1 MAVMA
6 GAGRMGMGL
15 IAIVGPTATGKTAL
29 AIAVAEALG
38 TGIIGAD
45 SRQIY
50 RYFDVGTAK
59 PTGADRDRVAHALV
73 DCWEPDCPKT
83 LADYQELA
91 RSRLEAMQ
99 RSGRVPLLVGGT
111 GLYVKS
117 IVRGLKIP
125 RVAPQPQLRSQL
137 MAQGQVYCY
146 GCLRRVDPAAAAKIH
161 PNDVT
166 RTVRALEIFYCSGR
180 PASEQQGEAPPPYP
194 ILQIGIDCLD
204 AMGEG
209 RSRDRRT
216 KAMDETIDR
225 GDRLTVRIGQRTRAM
240 FEAGFVAEAAALRDR
255 YGPDLPLLQTLG
267 YREVGQFLDGQIS
280 LTEAEA
286 LTVLHTRQF
295 AKRQRTWFRADP
307 TIQWL
312 DSDDPQV
319 RDRAIAL
326 ARAFQQ
332 RLK

>member
-1 MAVMA
+1 
-6 GAGRMGMGL
+6 MGMGL
-15 IAIVGPTATGKTAL
+15 ITIVGPTATGKTAL

-38 TGIIGAD
+38 TEIIGAD

-50 RYFDVGTAK
+50 RHFDVGTAK
-59 PTGADRDRVAHALV
+59 PTAADRDRVAHALV

-83 LADYQELA
+83 LADYQGLA
-91 RSRLEAMQ
+91 RSRVEALQ

-180 PASEQQGEAPPPYP
+180 PASGQQGEAPPTYP
-194 ILQIGIDCLD
+194 ILQLGIDCLD
-204 AMGEG
+204 GTGAG

-216 KAMDETIDR
+216 TDADR
-225 GDRLTVRIGQRTRAM
+225 GDRLTGRIEQRTRAM
-240 FEAGFVAEAAALRDR
+240 FAAGLVAEVQTLRDR

-267 YREVGQFLDGQIS
+267 YREVGQFLDGEMS
-280 LTEAEA
+280 VTDAET

-307 TIQWL
+307 TIHWL
-312 DSDDPQV
+312 DGDDPHC

-332 RLK
+332 TLE

>member
-1 MAVMA
+1 MA

-50 RYFDVGTAK
+50 RHFDVGTAK
-59 PTGADRDRVAHALV
+59 PTAADRDRVAHALV

-91 RSRLEAMQ
+91 RSHLEAMQ
-99 RSGRVPLLVGGT
+99 RAGQVPLLVGGT

-125 RVAPQPQLRSQL
+125 RVAPQPALRSQL

-146 GCLRRVDPAAAAKIH
+146 GCLGRVDPAAAAKIH

-180 PASEQQGEAPPPYP
+180 PASEQQGEAPPNYP
-194 ILQIGIDCLD
+194 ILQIGVDCLD

-209 RSRDRRT
+209 RSRDRRAT
-216 KAMDETIDR
+216 EMDR
-225 GDRLTVRIGQRTRAM
+225 GDRLMVRIGQRTRAM
-240 FEAGFVAEAAALRDR
+240 FEAGLVAEVVALRDR
-255 YGPDLPLLQTLG
+255 YGPELPLLQTLG
-267 YREVGQFLDGQIS
+267 YREVGDYLDGKIS
-280 LTEAEA
+280 LAEAEA
-286 LTVLHTRQF
+286 LTVRHTRQF

-307 TIQWL
+307 TIHWL
-312 DSDDPQV
+312 DSDDPQA

-326 ARAFQQ
+326 ACTFQQ
-332 RLK
+332 TLE